1 MAKEIMKRLR
11 MDNATIEKVC
21 ILVKYHDL
29 RPEPAKRA
37 VKRAVVKVSREL
49 FGLFLQV
56 QQADLL
62 AQGNYLREEKQKT
75 LNRVKQI
82 YEEILEE
89 GDCLTLKELALS
101 GKDLLEAGMKSG
113 KAMGDTLKRL
123 LEHVLENPQDNKKE
137 ILLKLAEQWKEN

>member
-1 MAKEIMKRLR
+1 MKKSEMQEKFRMLLEDRKEQL
-11 MDNATIEKVC
+11 
-21 ILVKYHDL
+21 
-29 RPEPAKRA
+29 
-37 VKRAVVKVSREL
+37 KRAVVKVSREL

-89 GDCLTLKELALS
+89 GDCLTLKELALG
-101 GKDLLEAGMKSG
+101 GKDLLEAGMKPG

-137 ILLKLAEQWKEN
+137 ILLKLAEQWEEN